1 MNFHGIQLGLQEIA
15 IPSWRKFNV
24 ASQSLLIC
32 LVSGLKIMK
41 LQFLAAKISAK
52 CFWTFCPHTIL
63 VANFSVPIVQ
73 IVCICT
79 DFVLGGLYNNNS
91 GRITSIVAA
100 PGFDC
105 FSLCWF
111 YYLQIKRE
119 ISTMKLVKHP
129 NIVQIFEVSQ
139 CPFQWKLLSWK
150 RGYESSWVD

>member
-1 MNFHGIQLGLQEIA
+1 
-15 IPSWRKFNV
+15 
-24 ASQSLLIC
+24 
-32 LVSGLKIMK
+32 
-41 LQFLAAKISAK
+41 
-52 CFWTFCPHTIL
+52 
-63 VANFSVPIVQ
+63 VQ